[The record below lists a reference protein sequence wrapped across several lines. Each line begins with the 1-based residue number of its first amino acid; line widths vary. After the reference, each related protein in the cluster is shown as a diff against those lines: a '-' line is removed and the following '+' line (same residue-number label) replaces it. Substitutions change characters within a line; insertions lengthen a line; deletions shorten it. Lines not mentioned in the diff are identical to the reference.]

1 MSNQYQQTVTYGGG
15 GGQDGGPSGA
25 AGGGPPT
32 PCDCGEMHW
41 KSDCPHRLRKKK
53 SRASLKSN
61 GSKMGKKGQTGI
73 WIEFK
78 NCEIM

>member
-1 MSNQYQQTVTYGGG
+1 MSNQYQQTVTYRRGGS
-15 GGQDGGPSGA
+15 QDGGPSGA